1 MFANLLTNAAKY
13 TPPAGSITVTAKN
26 EGEMLRVAV
35 KDTGI
40 GMRREMLPVVFDL
53 FVQGRQGLD
62 RSEGG
67 LGLGLSIVKSLV
79 TLHHGAVQAHS
90 NGPGKGSEFVVTLAG
105 DDEITGDGG
114 SATAIVVEPGHLPE
128 LAGRRVLLVDDNE
141 DAVASLAE
149 ALSDSATRSRSPTTD
164 RKRWQSSRRSFPTSR
179 CWTSACR

>member
-1 MFANLLTNAAKY
+1 MILEGDKTRLAQVFANLLTNAAKY
-13 TPPAGSITVTAKN
+13 TPSGGSITVTAKR

-79 TLHHGAVQAHS
+79 TLHHGTVEAHS
-90 NGPGKGSEFVVTLAG
+90 NGPGKGSEFVVMLAG
-105 DDEITGDGG
+105 DDDGAGDGG
-114 SATAIVVEPGHLPE
+114 CGHGHRRRARA
-128 LAGRRVLLVDDNE
+128 AGRNRR
-141 DAVASLAE
+141 AGACCS
-149 ALSDSATRSRSPTTD
+149 STTTRTRWRRSR
-164 RKRWQSSRRSFPTSR
+164 RR
-179 CWTSACR
+179 